1 MVGFKT
7 STIRI
12 TLILFPKERARAR
25 FMINNI
31 LKGLQVY
38 TGAYDLISKLKLWKY
53 FIVPIIISIVVFVM
67 IFVSAYGLSDNLG
80 EWMAS
85 IWVWEF
91 GKATFTFIST
101 IIAGIVIFF
110 IGALLF
116 KHIIMALSSPFM
128 SPVSEKIEAYFTGR
142 PAKNYVSTSFS
153 KQLMRGIR
161 ISLRNLFKELL
172 FTLPILILKFIPVV
186 NIFSTVL
193 LFLVQAYYAGFANMD
208 YTLERH
214 FKYKDSVAFIRQHR
228 GLAIGNGIGFLLLLL
243 IPIVGVVLVLPLSV
257 TSASVIAVDLL
268 FDDDEEIGFEPFDK
282 IELD

>member
-1 MVGFKT
+1 
-7 STIRI
+7 
-12 TLILFPKERARAR
+12 
-25 FMINNI
+25 MINNI
-31 LKGLQVY
+31 LRGLQVY
-38 TGAYDLISKLKLWKY
+38 TGAYGLISKLKLWKY
-53 FIVPIIISIVVFVM
+53 FVIPVIISVVVFAM

-80 EWMAS
+80 EWIAS
-85 IWVWEF
+85 IWGWEF
-91 GKATFTFIST
+91 GKETFTTIST
-101 IIAGIVIFF
+101 FIAGIVIFA
-110 IGALLF
+110 IGLILY

-128 SPVSEKIEAYFTGR
+128 APVSEKIEAYFTGK

-153 KQLMRGIR
+153 KQLIRGIR
-161 ISLRNLFKELL
+161 IGMRNLFKEL
-172 FTLPILILKFIPVV
+172 TLTIPILLLKLIPVV

-214 FKYKDSVAFIRQHR
+214 FKYRESVAFIRKNR

-243 IPIVGVVLVLPLSV
+243 IPVVGVVLVLPLSV

>member
-1 MVGFKT
+1 
-7 STIRI
+7 
-12 TLILFPKERARAR
+12 
-25 FMINNI
+25 MINNI
-31 LKGLQVY
+31 LRGLQVY
-38 TGAYDLISKLKLWKY
+38 TGAYGLISKLKLWKY
-53 FIVPIIISIVVFVM
+53 FVIPVIISLVVFIL

-80 EWMAS
+80 EWIAS
-85 IWVWEF
+85 IWGWEF
-91 GKATFTFIST
+91 GKATFTAIST
-101 IIAGIVIFF
+101 FIGGIVIFA
-110 IGALLF
+110 IGLILY

-128 SPVSEKIEAYFTGR
+128 APVSEKIEAYFTGK

-161 ISLRNLFKELL
+161 ISLRNLSKEL
-172 FTLPILILKFIPVV
+172 FYTIPILLLKFIPII
-186 NIFSTVL
+186 NIFSTIL
-193 LFLVQAYYAGFANMD
+193 LFIVQAYYAGFANMD

-243 IPIVGVVLVLPLSV
+243 IPVVGVVLVLPLSV

-268 FDDDEEIGFEPFDK
+268 FDDDEHIGFEPFDK